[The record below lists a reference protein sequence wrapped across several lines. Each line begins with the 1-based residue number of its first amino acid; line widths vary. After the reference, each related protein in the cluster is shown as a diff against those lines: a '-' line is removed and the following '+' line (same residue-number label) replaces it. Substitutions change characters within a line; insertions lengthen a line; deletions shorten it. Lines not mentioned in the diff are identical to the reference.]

1 MEKLNN
7 PSELNLI
14 FRYALKDLSRNYKKL
29 SSIIVTLF
37 ISLFILS
44 AIFTIEDSLK
54 KELND
59 NAKALLGGDLE
70 IDYNR
75 NKGNLELVDK
85 VKEFATISQMIEFST
100 MVSTT
105 NREKNKSLFTRIK
118 TVDTKYPLYGDVNYE
133 PAGAFDRM
141 HNEPNTLLINESLS
155 KNLNLK
161 INEKIKV
168 QNQLFTIIGIV
179 KSVPDVS
186 GFVAFGD
193 WALAGEQ
200 TLEILKL
207 NGIGSFLNYEYK
219 VKFDP
224 TADADKLEKKIENI
238 FKDDQKVK
246 LRYPENSA
254 SGLKRII
261 NNFSQFLSLVS
272 ISAMLI
278 AGIGIANTLLSFINQ
293 NNMSIAVRKAVGF
306 YSGNI
311 KTLYY
316 LQLLILLLVITTF
329 AYGSSFLIVPVV
341 DQYLSDGLGLNVSP
355 VFSVLNFIKIFL
367 VGLLVLV
374 IFSIPTIS
382 SIDQVK
388 ASNLFRNVFQNLEF
402 YYSKK
407 SITLSLILLSILV
420 LLFSFGSERPIY
432 SLGYFVAFFVCLI
445 VFFLL
450 SKIIIYFLKKFK
462 STSNISLKVSIKNIT
477 QTKSITPI
485 TIMSLGLG
493 VTLLLT
499 LALVGTNFQRE
510 IAKSIP
516 DIAPDY
522 FFVGI
527 QKGEKKIFEENIL
540 KMDANAKIEV
550 VPMVSSGIIKING
563 VNPNTYIKP
572 DNDSYWVIGA
582 KIEVVPMVSS
592 GIIKINGVNPNT
604 YIKPD
609 NDSYWV
615 IGSDRRSSWVDD
627 IPEDNPLTE
636 GVWWDLT
643 KPDKLQI
650 SLDAEVAKN
659 LNIKLGDVFTLNI
672 YGREIDGE
680 IVNFRAVD
688 YRDLSINFAML
699 FNPQFANNI
708 PHEYLATAKFEMI
721 DKFDETSMLEV
732 LPSLSMIKIADY
744 LNKVTD
750 VLNKVFIAVTLI
762 SAVTIIIGLIVISSA
777 IMVQGKIK
785 EYQNLVFKILGFSKK
800 EVILSSLIEFVII
813 FKSVILIAII
823 FAVIASKFIMEN
835 IFELVWAF
843 DFKVLIYLSL
853 SIGTVTLLLIMLTNL
868 KYLNPKVYPLIRNQ

>member
-14 FRYALKDLSRNYKKL
+14 IKYAFKDLSRNYKKL
-29 SSIIVTLF
+29 SSIIITLF

-75 NKGNLELVDK
+75 NEGNLDLVNK
-85 VKEFATISQMIEFST
+85 VKEFTTISQMIEFST
-100 MVSTT
+100 MVSTID
-105 NREKNKSLFTRIK
+105 REKNKSLFTRIK
-118 TVDTKYPLYGDVNYE
+118 TVDRKYPLYGEVDYE
-133 PAGAFDRM
+133 PAGAFNRM
-141 HNEPNTLLINESLS
+141 HNEPNTLLVNESLS
-155 KNLNLK
+155 KNLDLK
-161 INEKIKV
+161 INDKIKV
-168 QNQLFTIIGIV
+168 QNQLFKIIGIV

-193 WALAGEQ
+193 WALAGDQ

-219 VKFDP
+219 VKFNE
-224 TADADKLEKKIENI
+224 AENARELEKRIENI
-238 FKDDQKVK
+238 FKDDQKVQ

-316 LQLLILLLVITTF
+316 LQLLILLLVITTL

-355 VFSVLNFIKIFL
+355 VFSFVNYTKIFL

-407 SITLSLILLSILV
+407 SIALSLILLSILV

-432 SLGYFVAFFVCLI
+432 SFGYFIAFFICLI

-450 SKIIIYFLKKFK
+450 SKIIIYILKKFK
-462 STSNISLKVSIKNIT
+462 SSSNISLKVSIKNIT

-499 LALVGTNFQRE
+499 LTLVGTNFQRE

-527 QKGEKKIFEENIL
+527 QKGEKEIFEKNIL
-540 KMDANAKIEV
+540 NMDANTKIEV

-563 VNPNTYIKP
+563 VNPNTYIRP
-572 DNDSYWVIGA
+572 DNDSFWVI
-582 KIEVVPMVSS
+582 E
-592 GIIKINGVNPNT
+592 
-604 YIKPD
+604 
-609 NDSYWV
+609 
-615 IGSDRRSSWVDD
+615 SDRRSSWTDEV
-627 IPEDNPLTE
+627 PEDNPLTE
-636 GVWWDLT
+636 GKWWDLT
-643 KPDKLQI
+643 KPNQLQI

-699 FNPQFANNI
+699 FNPQFAKNI
-708 PHEYLATAKFEMI
+708 PHEYLATAKFEI
-721 DKFDETSMLEV
+721 IEKFDETSMLEV

-777 IMVQGKIK
+777 IMVQGKVK
-785 EYQNLVFKILGFSKK
+785 EYQNLVFKILGFSKR
-800 EVILSSLIEFVII
+800 EVVLSSLIEFIII
-813 FKSVILIAII
+813 FKSVILIAIF
-823 FAVIASKFIMEN
+823 FAVIGSKFIMEN
-835 IFELVWAF
+835 IFELVWKF
-843 DFKVLIYLSL
+843 DFKVLIYLGF
-853 SIGTVTLLLIMLTNL
+853 SIGLVTLVLILLTNL

>member
-7 PSELNLI
+7 PSEISLI
-14 FRYALKDLSRNYKKL
+14 FRYALKDLSRNYKKI
-29 SSIIVTLF
+29 SSIIATLF

-75 NKGNLELVDK
+75 NEGNLKLVNE
-85 VKEFATISQMIEFST
+85 VKKFATISQMIEFST

-105 NREKNKSLFTRIK
+105 NKDKNKSLFTRIK
-118 TVDTKYPLYGDVNYE
+118 TVDTKYPLYGSVKYE
-133 PAGAFDRM
+133 PIGAFDRM
-141 HNEPNTLLINESLS
+141 HKEANTILINESLS
-155 KNLNLK
+155 KNLNV
-161 INEKIKV
+161 NVNDKIKV
-168 QNQLFTIIGIV
+168 QNQLFTVIGIV

-219 VKFDP
+219 VKFNQTDDP
-224 TADADKLEKKIENI
+224 KKIEKKIENL
-238 FKDDQKVK
+238 FKDDEKVK
-246 LRYPENSA
+246 IRYPENSA

-278 AGIGIANTLLSFINQ
+278 AGIGIANTLLSFLNQ

-311 KTLYY
+311 KNLYY
-316 LQLLILLLVITTF
+316 LQLLILLLIITTF
-329 AYGSSFLIVPVV
+329 AYGLSFLIVPIV
-341 DQYLSDGLGLNVSP
+341 DQYLSDGLGLNISP
-355 VFSVLNFIKIFL
+355 VFSLLNYLKIFL
-367 VGLLVLV
+367 VGLLTLV

-407 SITLSLILLSILV
+407 SIFLSLILLSILI
-420 LLFSFGSERPIY
+420 LLFSVGSERPIY
-432 SLGYFVAFFVCLI
+432 SIGYFGAFFVCLI
-445 VFFLL
+445 VFYLL
-450 SKIIIYFLKKFK
+450 SKIIIYFLKRFKF
-462 STSNISLKVSIKNIT
+462 TSNISLKVSIKNIT
-477 QTKSITPI
+477 QSKSITPI

-510 IAKSIP
+510 ISKSIP

-527 QKGEKKIFEENIL
+527 QNEEKDLFEKNIL
-540 KMDANAKIEV
+540 SMDPKANIEV
-550 VPMVSSGIIKING
+550 VPMVSSGIVKING

-572 DNDSYWVIGA
+572 
-582 KIEVVPMVSS
+582 E
-592 GIIKINGVNPNT
+592 
-604 YIKPD
+604 

-615 IGSDRRSSWVDD
+615 IGSDRRSSWTEEV
-627 IPEDNPLTE
+627 PKDNPITE
-636 GVWWDLT
+636 GEWWDLS
-643 KPDKLQI
+643 KPDQLQI
-650 SLDAEVAKN
+650 SLDAKVAKD

-680 IVNFRAVD
+680 VVNFRAVD
-688 YRDLSINFAML
+688 YRDLNINFAML
-699 FNPQFANNI
+699 FNPQFANKI
-708 PHEYLATAKFEMI
+708 PHEYLATAKFENLE
-721 DKFDETSMLEV
+721 KFDEILMLES
-732 LPSLSMIKIADY
+732 LPSISMIKIADY

-762 SAVTIIIGLIVISSA
+762 SAVTIVIGLIVISST
-777 IMVQGKIK
+777 IIVQGKVK
-785 EYQNLVFKILGFSKK
+785 QFQNLIFKILGFSKK
-800 EVILSSLIEFVII
+800 EILFSSIIEFVINFI
-813 FKSVILIAII
+813 SIILFSTF
-823 FAVIASKFIMEN
+823 FAVITSKYIIES
-835 IFELVWAF
+835 IFQLKWSF
-843 DFKVLIYLSL
+843 DFILFTNISISIAAVTLVLI
-853 SIGTVTLLLIMLTNL
+853 ILTNL
-868 KYLNPKVYPLIRNQ
+868 RYLNPKVYPLVRNE

>member
-14 FRYALKDLSRNYKKL
+14 IKYALKDLSRNYKKL
-29 SSIIVTLF
+29 SSIIITLF

-59 NAKALLGGDLE
+59 NAKSLLGGDLE

-75 NKGNLELVDK
+75 NEGNLELVNQ
-85 VKEFATISQMIEFST
+85 VKKFTTISQMIEFST
-100 MVSTT
+100 MISTID
-105 NREKNKSLFTRIK
+105 REKNKSLFTRIK
-118 TVDTKYPLYGDVNYE
+118 TVDTKYPLYGSVVYE
-133 PAGAFDRM
+133 PAGALDRM

-155 KNLNLK
+155 KNLKLK

-219 VKFDP
+219 VKFDGSD
-224 TADADKLEKKIENI
+224 DANKIEKRIEDI

-306 YSGNI
+306 YSANI

-316 LQLLILLLVITTF
+316 LQLFILLLTITIF

-355 VFSVLNFIKIFL
+355 VFSIINFIKIFL

-407 SITLSLILLSILV
+407 STAFSVILLSILV

-462 STSNISLKVSIKNIT
+462 STSNVSLKVSIKNIT

-527 QKGEKKIFEENIL
+527 QKGEKEIFEKNIL
-540 KMDANAKIEV
+540 HMDANAKIEV

-563 VNPNTYIKP
+563 INPNTYIQ
-572 DNDSYWVIGA
+572 
-582 KIEVVPMVSS
+582 
-592 GIIKINGVNPNT
+592 
-604 YIKPD
+604 PD

-615 IGSDRRSSWVDD
+615 IGSDRRSSWVDEV
-627 IPEDNPLTE
+627 PEDNPLTE
-636 GVWWDLT
+636 GEWWDLT
-643 KPDKLQI
+643 KPNQLQI

-708 PHEYLATAKFEMI
+708 PHEYLATAKFETI
-721 DKFDETSMLEV
+721 EKFDETSMLDV

-777 IMVQGKIK
+777 IMVQGKVK

-800 EVILSSLIEFVII
+800 EVIFSSLIEFIII
-813 FKSVILIAII
+813 FKSVILIAIF
-823 FAVIASKFIMEN
+823 FAVIGSKFIMEN
-835 IFELVWAF
+835 IFELVWKF
-843 DFKVLIYLSL
+843 DFKVLIYLGF
-853 SIGTVTLLLIMLTNL
+853 SIGLVTLVLILLTNL
-868 KYLNPKVYPLIRNQ
+868 KYLNPKIYPLIRNQ